1 MKELDQ
7 VKQIINSMVANSSIG
22 AMKISS
28 TILISKINKIEKKLS
43 KEKQIELAVQQM
55 TGFKLGKWGA
65 EPTELISS
73 MGLTKEEW
81 SYIKRNEDSGRL
93 DKEDIKTIDNYYAKE
108 NNCSRCENLE
118 DCTIELSLQD
128 ENPEK
133 FVCDNFKLK
142 QEEANAR

>member
-7 VKQIINSMVANSSIG
+7 VRKIINSMVANSSIG

-28 TILISKINKIEKKLS
+28 TILINKINIIEKKLS

-65 EPTELISS
+65 EPTELVSS

-81 SYIKRNEDSGRL
+81 DYIKENEDSGRL
-93 DKEDIKTIDNYYAKE
+93 DKEDIKIIDDYYVKEKLKIKE
-108 NNCSRCENLE
+108 N
-118 DCTIELSLQD
+118 
-128 ENPEK
+128 K
-133 FVCDNFKLK
+133 
-142 QEEANAR
+142 NAKC